1 MPHIASDPAAASDRQ
16 LHEGLTLGLNRPAS
30 RTMEPIGAAVMP
42 TIRQREKTTLPL
54 ILHVRTVS
62 GAGGG
67 PEKTILNSPRF
78 YGEFGYRALCAYLH
92 PPGDAGI
99 ATLKDRASGSRAHL
113 IPLVDRGPTDLRLI
127 CKLAAICRR
136 LNVQIWHS
144 HDYKTN
150 AIGLLVRR
158 FWRMAMVTTVH
169 GWVKHTART
178 PLYYAIDKRCLPWF
192 DQVVCVSQDLQEEC
206 LRAGVPAEKCTVI
219 HNGIDI
225 DHDQRRMGR
234 DEAKA
239 LLSAPK
245 DGQLIGAVGRLSVEK
260 GFDKLIEAAV
270 ALRQAGRPVHLWI
283 AGEGDARADLE
294 SLIRDLGCGDYVR
307 LLGQISDP
315 ATFYQAM
322 DVFALS
328 SYREGLPNVVLEA
341 MAYKAPVVATSVAGV
356 PALVRH
362 GEDGLLVSPGSA
374 EELSAAVG
382 RLLEESLLADQ
393 FIKSARARIES
404 DFSFRERTR
413 KICEIHDRARTDA
426 GIFPKRAV

>member
-1 MPHIASDPAAASDRQ
+1 MTTPFPRRV
-16 LHEGLTLGLNRPAS
+16 RPS
-30 RTMEPIGAAVMP
+30 
-42 TIRQREKTTLPL
+42 LPL

-78 YGEFGYRALCAYLH
+78 YGEFGYRALCVYLH
-92 PPGDAGI
+92 PPGDPGI
-99 ATLKDRASGSRAHL
+99 ETLKRRAAGSGAHL
-113 IPLVDRGPTDLRLI
+113 FPLVDRGRWDLRLI
-127 CKLAAICRR
+127 AKLAAVCRR
-136 LNVQIWHS
+136 LNVQVWHS

-158 FWRMAMVTTVH
+158 CWRMAMVTTVH

-192 DQVVCVSQDLQEEC
+192 DQVVCVSEDLQEEC

-225 DHDQRRMGR
+225 DRAQRRLSR

-239 LLSAPK
+239 RLSAPK
-245 DGQLIGAVGRLSVEK
+245 DGRLIGAVGRLSAEK

-270 ALRQAGRPVHLWI
+270 AMPKAGRPVHLWI

-294 SLIRDLGCGDYVR
+294 SLIRNLGCGDYVR
-307 LLGQISDP
+307 LLGQLSDP

-341 MAYKAPVVATSVAGV
+341 MAYEAPVVATRVAGV
-356 PALVRH
+356 PALVRD
-362 GEDGLLVSPGSA
+362 GEDGLLVNPGSA
-374 EELSAAVG
+374 EELSAAISEILDDAG
-382 RLLEESLLADQ
+382 LADRLA
-393 FIKSARARIES
+393 KSARMRIES
-404 DFSFRERTR
+404 GFSFRERTR
-413 KICEIHDRARTDA
+413 KVCEIHDRARTDA
-426 GIFPKRAV
+426 GIVPQRAV